1 MRGDDSTGSHPLPHH
16 FLLFKKINF
25 NASCIFH
32 VQTQQWGRGEGSQGR
47 DPDPGL
53 WKSQP
58 KGTQPLLCRMPDN
71 VGADFSLWLSFLF
84 FFLWNKQ
91 REVNSMA
98 AEDLGSC
105 QRIILLPL
113 FFSIKSNITQCV
125 DRFPEALALSWW
137 DIFVVVPLFYLQQNG
152 IHSRFKVGGVLQTA
166 RHGWQPQSTTWDSEW
181 MGPAPGPA
189 PSFLGTSWHSFG
201 AEISAGT
208 LQAAC
213 ALLGAVMRH
222 FYLEKGAHRP
232 WGDLRQN
239 FTTATVY
246 CFNVSLTERRT

>member
-137 DIFVVVPLFYLQQNG
+137 GIFVVVPLFYLQQNG
-152 IHSRFKVGGVLQTA
+152 IHSRFKVGGGYRQHGTGDNLRAPPEMVNGWV
-166 RHGWQPQSTTWDSEW
+166 RHRVRHR
-181 MGPAPGPA
+181 
-189 PSFLGTSWHSFG
+189 PSW
-201 AEISAGT
+201 EPAGT
-208 LQAAC
+208 
-213 ALLGAVMRH
+213 AL
-222 FYLEKGAHRP
+222 
-232 WGDLRQN
+232 
-239 FTTATVY
+239 
-246 CFNVSLTERRT
+246 ERRYLQELCKQCVLCWGQ